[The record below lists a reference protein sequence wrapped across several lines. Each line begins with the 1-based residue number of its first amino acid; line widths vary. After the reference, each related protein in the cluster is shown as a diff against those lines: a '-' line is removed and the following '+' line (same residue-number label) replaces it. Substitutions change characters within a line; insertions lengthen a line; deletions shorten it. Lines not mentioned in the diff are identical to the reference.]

1 MGRSIGLDVHRDFCQ
16 VAIAD
21 GGRARSAG
29 RIATT
34 PEQLELF
41 AQSLAPDDRVVL
53 EATGNA
59 LAIARI
65 LEPHVAEVVLAH
77 AKDVRAISHARVK
90 TDKIDARVLA
100 DLLAA
105 GLIPRV
111 WIGDERCR
119 MLRRLVSRRR
129 GLVKRRTQV
138 KNEVAAILF
147 RNLKGPNPASDPFG
161 IKGRAWMLE
170 QQLPLDERLTLEA
183 GLRQLDFLGDELAAV
198 DRVIAEQVV
207 DDESVHRLLTIPG
220 VDAVTASTLIA
231 VIGDIRRF
239 PTARHLVGYLGLHPS
254 VRQSGNSQARHGRV
268 SKEGPAAARHVL
280 VEAAWSAAK
289 SPGPLRAFAQRTA
302 HRRGRHVATVA
313 VARKLAVLAWSLLT
327 RGEDYAFQRPSLV
340 RRKLRALELRAGA
353 PRAKPGPNSTGT
365 WDRSREE
372 AERDLAEHA
381 EAAYR
386 RLVADWQAAGPRAGA
401 GATPGRASQGPRRGK
416 GHAAGSKPLT
426 PALRHVSHP

>member
-1 MGRSIGLDVHRDFCQ
+1 MGRSIGLDVHRDFCE

-29 RIATT
+29 RVATS
-34 PEQLELF
+34 PEQLEFF
-41 AQSLAPDDRVVL
+41 ARSLAPTDRVVM

-105 GLIPRV
+105 DLIPKV
-111 WIGDERCR
+111 WIGDERCQ

-138 KNEVAAILF
+138 KNEISAVLH
-147 RNLKGPNPASDPFG
+147 RNLKGPNPATDPFSG
-161 IKGRAWMLE
+161 KGRAWMLE

-183 GLRQLDFLGDELAAV
+183 GLRQLDFLGDELAAM

-220 VDAVTASTLIA
+220 VDAVTASTLVA

-254 VRQSGNSQARHGRV
+254 VRQSGNEPARHGRV

-327 RGEDYAFQRPSLV
+327 RGEDYAFARPSLV
-340 RRKLRALELRAGA
+340 RRKIRRLQLTAGA
-353 PRAKPGPNSTGT
+353 PRAKPGPNRDPVWNTT
-365 WDRSREE
+365 TEE
-372 AERDLAEHA
+372 AEKRFAAQA
-381 EAAYR
+381 EAAYL
-386 RLVADWQAAGPRAGA
+386 RLVSDWQASGPRAGA
-401 GATPGRASQGPRRGK
+401 GATPERASSRPSKGKAARQAQG
-416 GHAAGSKPLT
+416 S
-426 PALRHVSHP
+426 